1 MTASNPVY
9 TAMYPSRP
17 GRFSIS
23 KFLYWTCVILIG
35 VISPAVLGLIA
46 HILVKVHDIQDIHR
60 TSSYVI
66 LFSAAVG
73 AVDGFVFTVLGLMGK
88 DFHWRA
94 NITGKKYES
103 FRLRIP
109 AIGAFIAFGAIIR
122 SIAVTSYAQYD
133 YYDAQGKIANWTDQ
147 HLGEDTRYMTPEL
160 WLCHNGTASSTA
172 CMEGEG
178 ARWLTVPLALL
189 SCMIF
194 CLILWIWRRGNMEAA
209 GFIRTRENMSRPSE
223 STLEEGHTTP
233 MSLKEDSSEAAR
245 PAELHYQHVNEL
257 EETEIHEMDGCPA
270 QQRSSSPKPNA
281 SNPPPVEEPHP
292 RFSWEDTAKTPAAAE
307 SHSRFSWEG
316 MAKSPTV
323 SPLTE
328 THNQSQSRRAHR
340 NRENNTT
347 NGTGGSNTS
356 YGSSWHHDDSDDVP
370 EWWRD

>member
-1 MTASNPVY
+1 
-9 TAMYPSRP
+9 MYPSRP
-17 GRFSIS
+17 RGCSIS

-46 HILVKVHDIQDIHR
+46 HVLVKVHDIEDIHR
-60 TSSYVI
+60 TSSYLI

-109 AIGAFIAFGAIIR
+109 AIGATIAFGAILR
-122 SIAVTSYAQYD
+122 SIAVASYAQYD

-147 HLGEDTRYMTPEL
+147 HLGEDTHYMTPEL

-172 CMEGEG
+172 CLEGEG

-189 SCMIF
+189 SCLTF

-209 GFIRTRENMSRPSE
+209 GFIRTSKDMSQPSE
-223 STLEEGHTTP
+223 STLEEGNSTP
-233 MSLKEDSSEAAR
+233 MSLKDDASEARR
-245 PAELHYQHVNEL
+245 PVELHYQHVNEL
-257 EETEIHEMDGCPA
+257 EETEIHEMDGYPA
-270 QQRSSSPKPNA
+270 QASPSPKPNEPTQESTEA
-281 SNPPPVEEPHP
+281 LSEEPHP
-292 RFSWEDTAKTPAAAE
+292 RFSWEGSAKTPAAAE
-307 SHSRFSWEG
+307 AHSRFSWEG

-328 THNQSQSRRAHR
+328 TLQSQSKARR
-340 NRENNTT
+340 NRDNNNNRNG
-347 NGTGGSNTS
+347 NGTDNSN
-356 YGSSWHHDDSDDVP
+356 GSSWHHDDNADVP